1 MKKILATLLVML
13 PVVATSQQELKG
25 DLVDLVGMC
34 VGEIQF
40 AETMTSYGE
49 IPFVTM
55 MTFRPVD
62 KTMEKFEEYPTVLF
76 MNPDTRTWTLA
87 EKRSNNNYC
96 ITGIGDNAAPYIDD
110 SVINGYGT

>member
-13 PVVATSQQELKG
+13 PVMAMSQQELKG
-25 DLVDLVGMC
+25 ELVDLVGMC

-55 MTFRPVD
+55 MTVRPVD
-62 KTMEKFEEYPTVLF
+62 KTMENYEEYPTVLF

-87 EKRSNNNYC
+87 EKRGNNNYC
-96 ITGIGDNAAPYIDD
+96 VTGVGENAAPYVDD
-110 SVINGYGT
+110 TANKRYGT

>member
-1 MKKILATLLVML
+1 MKKILATLLIML
-13 PVVATSQQELKG
+13 PVMAMSQQELKG
-25 DLVDLVGMC
+25 ELIDLVGMC

-55 MTFRPVD
+55 MTVRPVD

-76 MNPDTRTWTLA
+76 MNPDTRTWTFA
-87 EKRSNNNYC
+87 EKRGEDKFC
-96 ITGIGDNAAPYIDD
+96 VVGVGENAAPYVDD
-110 SVINGYGT
+110 TANKRYGT